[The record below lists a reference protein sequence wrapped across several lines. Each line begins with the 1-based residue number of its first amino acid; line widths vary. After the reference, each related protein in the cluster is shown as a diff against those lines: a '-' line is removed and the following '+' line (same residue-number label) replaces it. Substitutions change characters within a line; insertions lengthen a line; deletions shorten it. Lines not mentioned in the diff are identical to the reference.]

1 MFLDGKSH
9 AHVCVLECVY
19 ILYSSH
25 LIRSFSSA
33 VLLKTLIIQYG
44 RSLLKS
50 HARFILEQKVLYS
63 DNVIIIN
70 GRLTLRKTS
79 ISSTLQDD
87 FFEN

>member
-50 HARFILEQKVLYS
+50 HARKQQKVCCVS
-63 DNVIIIN
+63 
-70 GRLTLRKTS
+70 GRKLNKSPDTRYLRLCGNHYQK
-79 ISSTLQDD
+79 
-87 FFEN
+87 